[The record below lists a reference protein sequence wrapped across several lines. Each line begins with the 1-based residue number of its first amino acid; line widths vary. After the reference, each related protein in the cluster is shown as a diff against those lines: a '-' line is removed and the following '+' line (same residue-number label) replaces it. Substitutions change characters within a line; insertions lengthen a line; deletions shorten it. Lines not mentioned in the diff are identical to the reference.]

1 VLVSGCDEAGLIHR
15 GLRTR
20 SVAESGPDVE
30 VRVAGPADLPDILT
44 VLTTA
49 ADWARAR
56 GIERW
61 WPSPFP
67 PEEVLPELERGEFYV
82 AEFSSE
88 IVGTL
93 VLRWEDPKDWGEQP
107 PVAGY
112 LHALAVR
119 KDRPLRGVGRKL
131 IGWVE
136 DQVRR
141 KGRTKLRLSCL
152 ATNDSLIAYYRSL
165 GFRPVRVVPSS
176 APGEDRGILLMETEV
191 T

>member
-1 VLVSGCDEAGLIHR
+1 MSRPVANR
-15 GLRTR
+15 GG
-20 SVAESGPDVE
+20 AVE
-30 VRVAGPADLPDILT
+30 VRVAGPADLEDILH

-49 ADWARAR
+49 ADWAKGR

-61 WPSPFP
+61 WRTPFP
-67 PEEVLPELERGEFYV
+67 PEEVLPELNRGEFYV
-82 AEFSSE
+82 ALLSHE

-112 LHALAVR
+112 LHALSVR
-119 KDRPLRGVGRKL
+119 KDRPLSGIGRKL
-131 IGWVE
+131 IGWAE

-152 ATNDSLIAYYRSL
+152 ATNNALIEYYRSA
-165 GFRPVRVVPSS
+165 GFRSLRIVPSRV
-176 APGEDRGILLMETEV
+176 PGEERGVLLMEKEV
-191 T
+191 A

>member
-1 VLVSGCDEAGLIHR
+1 VAGSR
-15 GLRTR
+15 
-20 SVAESGPDVE
+20 PDIE
-30 VRVAGPADLPDILT
+30 VRVAGLADLPDILV

-56 GIERW
+56 GIQRW

-67 PEEVLPELERGEFYV
+67 SEEVRPELDRGEFYV
-82 AEFSSE
+82 ATISSE

-136 DQVRR
+136 ARVRQE
-141 KGRTKLRLSCL
+141 GRTRLRLSCL
-152 ATNDSLIAYYRSL
+152 ETNDSLIAYYRSM
-165 GFRPVRVVPSS
+165 GFRAIRVVPWRV
-176 APGEDRGILLMETEV
+176 PGESRGILLMEKELG
-191 T
+191 

>member
-1 VLVSGCDEAGLIHR
+1 MS
-15 GLRTR
+15 R
-20 SVAESGPDVE
+20 SVAESSSDFQ
-30 VRVAGPADLPDILT
+30 VRIAEPADLEDILLI
-44 VLTTA
+44 LTIA

-67 PEEVLPELERGEFYV
+67 PEDVRPELDRGEFYV
-82 AEFSSE
+82 AEISSE
-88 IVGTL
+88 MVGTL

-112 LHALAVR
+112 LHALSVR
-119 KDRPLRGVGRKL
+119 KDRPLRGFGRKL

-141 KGRTKLRLSCL
+141 KGRTRLRLSCL
-152 ATNDSLIAYYRSL
+152 ATNHSLIAYYRSI
-165 GFRPVRVVPSS
+165 GFRPIRVVPWR
-176 APGEDRGILLMETEV
+176 APGEDREILLMEKEV
-191 T
+191 A